1 MKREDADKGQ
11 RTSSAQSHRISS
23 FLRALRVLRGESMK
37 MLQARGLAKRFGA
50 RRVFGPLDFDL
61 ESGKAIAIVGRNGA
75 GKSTLLKIVAG
86 LERASRGE
94 IVWRDANIKSEN
106 SLSEL
111 RTLCGLSAPDAPH
124 PRELSVLE
132 NLDFVS
138 NVRGLE
144 LSRDE
149 LLSHLESCGLS
160 GREHD
165 LAGELSSGLRTRLSL
180 SIAILHAPPI
190 LLLDEPGANLD
201 DSGREL
207 LHRVLDV
214 QRTRGIAL
222 VATNDAREAD
232 LCDERIEL

>member
-1 MKREDADKGQ
+1 MSD
-11 RTSSAQSHRISS
+11 
-23 FLRALRVLRGESMK
+23 LR
-37 MLQARGLAKRFGA
+37 ARGLAKRFGA
-50 RRVFGPLDFDL
+50 RRVFGPLDF
-61 ESGKAIAIVGRNGA
+61 EVASGKVIAVIGRNGA

-94 IVWRDANIKSEN
+94 IVWRDQKSEDQQR
-106 SLSEL
+106 L
-111 RTLCGLSAPDAPH
+111 LCGLAAPDAPH

-138 NVRGLE
+138 SVRGLK
-144 LSRDE
+144 LGKDD
-149 LLSHLESCGLS
+149 LLSHLESCGLH

-180 SIAILHAPPI
+180 SIATLHAPPI

-201 DSGREL
+201 ESGRAL
-207 LHRVLDV
+207 LHRVLEV

-232 LCDERIEL
+232 LCDVRIEL

>member
-1 MKREDADKGQ
+1 MSD
-11 RTSSAQSHRISS
+11 
-23 FLRALRVLRGESMK
+23 
-37 MLQARGLAKRFGA
+37 LQARGLAKRFCA
-50 RRVFGPLDFDL
+50 RRVFGPLDF
-61 ESGKAIAIVGRNGA
+61 EVASGKVIAVVGCNGA

-94 IVWRDANIKSEN
+94 IVWRDKNAHNEN
-106 SLSEL
+106 EL

-138 NVRGLE
+138 NVRGLK
-144 LSRDE
+144 LGKDE
-149 LLSHLESCGLS
+149 LLSHLESCGLH

-180 SIAILHAPPI
+180 SIATLHAPPI

-201 DSGREL
+201 ESGRAL
-207 LHRVLDV
+207 LHRVLEV

-232 LCDERIEL
+232 LCDVRIEL

>member
-1 MKREDADKGQ
+1 MLDAGSSTRSSCIQHLESCILFMK
-11 RTSSAQSHRISS
+11 I
-23 FLRALRVLRGESMK
+23 LR
-37 MLQARGLAKRFGA
+37 ARGLAKRFGA
-50 RRVFGPLDFDL
+50 RRVFGPLDFEV
-61 ESGKAIAIVGRNGA
+61 ESGKVVAIVGRNGA

-86 LERASRGE
+86 LERVSHGE
-94 IVWRDANIKSEN
+94 IAWRDKSSISEN
-106 SLSEL
+106 NQSDL

-124 PRELSVLE
+124 PRELSVME
-132 NLDFVS
+132 NVDFVA
-138 NVRGLE
+138 NVRGLK
-144 LSRDE
+144 LNQGE
-149 LLSHLESCGLS
+149 LLLHLESYGLR

-180 SIAILHAPPI
+180 SIATLHAPPI

-214 QRTRGIAL
+214 QRARGIAF

-232 LCDERIEL
+232 LCDAKIEL

>member
-1 MKREDADKGQ
+1 
-11 RTSSAQSHRISS
+11 
-23 FLRALRVLRGESMK
+23 MK

-50 RRVFGPLDFDL
+50 RRVFGPLDFDVKTG
-61 ESGKAIAIVGRNGA
+61 SVVAIVGRYGA

-94 IVWRDANIKSEN
+94 IVWRDEN
-106 SLSEL
+106 ENGKNAKVENAKVENPQFENARRENGHDEL
-111 RTLCGLSAPDAPH
+111 RSLCGLSAPDAPH

-132 NLDFVS
+132 NLDFVA
-138 NVRGLE
+138 NVRGLK
-144 LSRDE
+144 LNQDE
-149 LLSHLESCGLS
+149 LLSHLESCGLA

-180 SIAILHAPPI
+180 SIATLHAPPI

-201 DSGREL
+201 ESGREL
-207 LHRVLDV
+207 LGRVLDV
-214 QRTRGIAL
+214 QRTRGIAF